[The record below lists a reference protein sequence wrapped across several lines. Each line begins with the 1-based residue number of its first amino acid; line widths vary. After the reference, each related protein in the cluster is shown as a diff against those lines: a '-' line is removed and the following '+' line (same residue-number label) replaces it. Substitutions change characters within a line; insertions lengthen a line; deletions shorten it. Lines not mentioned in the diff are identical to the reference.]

1 MQKFRRVFEGIAK
14 AGQST
19 DLNDFYTELFI
30 TERVSGEVNK
40 EHEVRLIE
48 TASRKPA
55 KEETPIKLEDIFK
68 PLPGQDQPSRTIM
81 TTGVAG
87 IGKTILTHKFTLDW
101 AEGKANQDIHF
112 TLPFTFRELNL
123 LKEKE
128 FSLMELL
135 HHFFIQTKGIRRYD
149 RFQVVFILDGLDEC
163 RLPLDFQNNPI
174 WTDVTK
180 STSVDILLTN
190 LIRGDLLP
198 SARIWI
204 TTRPAAANQIPAE
217 CVDMVTEVRGFTDP
231 QKEEYFRKR
240 FREEPLASTII
251 SHIKTSRS
259 LHIMCHIPATSKLQR
274 ERVIELQYADDC
286 ALVSHNPQD
295 LQSVLT
301 AAVRAYSR
309 MGLTVNTIKT
319 EVVCQW
325 SANIPST
332 PPTFTAAGEQLSVVP
347 SFRYLGSILSE
358 DNTIDNEVQNRIKQ
372 ASAAFGRLRRRV
384 FQNKNLH
391 LRTKVCVYQAIC
403 ITTLLYSC
411 EAWVTYSRHIRALE
425 QFHIRCLQRIL
436 GITWRDRVPH
446 SEVLSKTNC
455 RSIEA
460 TITQHQLRWLGHVVR
475 MPSNR
480 LPRRVLYGQLHRG
493 RRSAG
498 GQKKRYKDQLKTAL
512 KKCKIRPEALEGV
525 NMTTLDGTDVLAE
538 KADRR
543 EFIDP
548 LKKML
553 TLDADKR
560 VTPMKTL
567 HHPFVTMSH
576 LLHFLHSSQGRHGSQ
591 YDTVT
596 QQECGAGRHGS
607 NQNHNPSVTT
617 STRPRTQ
624 QQGKRAKARHTDCR
638 AR

>member
-1 MQKFRRVFEGIAK
+1 MTLRI
-14 AGQST
+14 
-19 DLNDFYTELFI
+19 
-30 TERVSGEVNK
+30 
-40 EHEVRLIE
+40 
-48 TASRKPA
+48 
-55 KEETPIKLEDIFK
+55 
-68 PLPGQDQPSRTIM
+68 PLVKNRF
-81 TTGVAG
+81 A
-87 IGKTILTHKFTLDW
+87 TLLS
-101 AEGKANQDIHF
+101 AYAP
-112 TLPFTFRELNL
+112 TLPSESEAKDSFYQ
-123 LKEKE
+123 
-128 FSLMELL
+128 S
-135 HHFFIQTKGIRRYD
+135 
-149 RFQVVFILDGLDEC
+149 LDEAL
-163 RLPLDFQNNPI
+163 RRIPKNDKIFLLGDFNARVGQNSSI
-174 WTDVTK
+174 WSGVLGRHG
-180 STSVDILLTN
+180 V
-190 LIRGDLLP
+190 GQ
-198 SARIWI
+198 A
-204 TTRPAAANQIPAE
+204 TT
-217 CVDMVTEVRGFTDP
+217 
-231 QKEEYFRKR
+231 
-240 FREEPLASTII
+240 
-251 SHIKTSRS
+251 
-259 LHIMCHIPATSKLQR
+259 KLQR

-480 LPRRVLYGQLHRG
+480 LPRRVLYGQLHHG

-512 KKCKIRPEALEGV
+512 KKCKIRPEALE
-525 NMTTLDGTDVLAE
+525 DVA
-538 KADRR
+538 ADRNTWR
-543 EFIDP
+543 QLVQVVVGQLEPRVPPCDGFAKP
-548 LKKML
+548 GQLYL
-553 TLDADKR
+553 ESLDDLLWGGLIEAFLR
-560 VTPMKTL
+560 VP
-567 HHPFVTMSH
+567 
-576 LLHFLHSSQGRHGSQ
+576 SQSCLEKSGP
-591 YDTVT
+591 
-596 QQECGAGRHGS
+596 CL
-607 NQNHNPSVTT
+607 NPT
-617 STRPRTQ
+617 
-624 QQGKRAKARHTDCR
+624 
-638 AR
+638 

>member
-1 MQKFRRVFEGIAK
+1 MGL
-14 AGQST
+14 T
-19 DLNDFYTELFI
+19 
-30 TERVSGEVNK
+30 VN
-40 EHEVRLIE
+40 
-48 TASRKPA
+48 T
-55 KEETPIKLEDIFK
+55 IK
-68 PLPGQDQPSRTIM
+68 
-81 TTGVAG
+81 
-87 IGKTILTHKFTLDW
+87 
-101 AEGKANQDIHF
+101 
-112 TLPFTFRELNL
+112 
-123 LKEKE
+123 
-128 FSLMELL
+128 
-135 HHFFIQTKGIRRYD
+135 
-149 RFQVVFILDGLDEC
+149 
-163 RLPLDFQNNPI
+163 
-174 WTDVTK
+174 
-180 STSVDILLTN
+180 
-190 LIRGDLLP
+190 
-198 SARIWI
+198 
-204 TTRPAAANQIPAE
+204 
-217 CVDMVTEVRGFTDP
+217 TEVVCQWSADIPSTPPAFTAAGEQLSVVP
-231 QKEEYFRKR
+231 SFRYLGSILS
-240 FREEPLASTII
+240 EDNTIDNE
-251 SHIKTSRS
+251 
-259 LHIMCHIPATSKLQR
+259 ATSKLQR

-325 SANIPST
+325 SADIPST
-332 PPTFTAAGEQLSVVP
+332 PPAFTAAGEQLSVVPSFRYLGSILSEDNTIDNEVQNRIKQASAAFGRLRRRVFQNKNLHLRTKATSKLQRERVIELQYADDCALVSHNPQDLQSVLTAAVRAYSRMGLTVNTIKTEVVCQWSADIPSTPPAFTAAGEQLSVVPSFRYLGSILSEDNTIDNEATSKLQRERVIELQYADDCALVSHNPQDLQSVLTAAVRAYSRMGLTVNTIKTEVVCQWSADIPSTSPTFTAAGEQLSVVP

-411 EAWVTYSRHIRALE
+411 EAWETYSRHIRALE

-480 LPRRVLYGQLHRG
+480 LPGRVLYGQLHHG

-512 KKCKIRPEALEGV
+512 KKCKIRPEALE
-525 NMTTLDGTDVLAE
+525 DVA
-538 KADRR
+538 AD
-543 EFIDP
+543 
-548 LKKML
+548 
-553 TLDADKR
+553 
-560 VTPMKTL
+560 
-567 HHPFVTMSH
+567 
-576 LLHFLHSSQGRHGSQ
+576 
-591 YDTVT
+591 
-596 QQECGAGRHGS
+596 
-607 NQNHNPSVTT
+607 
-617 STRPRTQ
+617 
-624 QQGKRAKARHTDCR
+624 
-638 AR
+638 